1 MDEIKKSEGMV
12 LIPIQEYRDLIERSV
27 KAEMNLEIQHAQA
40 EEQINNY
47 RTKYWA
53 IKDNYEKLLARIG
66 KEDGEDDGR

>member
-12 LIPIQEYRDLIERSV
+12 LIPIQEYRDLIEKSV
-27 KAEMNLEIQHAQA
+27 KAEMSLEIQHAQA

-53 IKDNYEKLLARIG
+53 IKDNYEKLLAKIG